1 MKEMEKLKEQVE
13 EKIKTITEQGVQGSN
28 LEVLGKLVDIHKDLK
43 EVEHWENEDG
53 GKAMYRGEYGN
64 RGYGEGYSEGGYGR
78 RGNYREGG
86 YSEGGYSEGSY
97 GRRGVKGTGRGR
109 RYRGDDMLDEMY
121 GNYRGYMEGREQY
134 NEGNY
139 GAKHDSME
147 ALKYMLESTVDFF
160 EMLKQDATSQEEL
173 DLVKK
178 YAKKISEML

>member
-64 RGYGEGYSEGGYGR
+64 RGYGEGYSEGGYGAR
-78 RGNYREGG
+78 SNYREG
-86 YSEGGYSEGSY
+86 EY
-97 GRRGVKGTGRGR
+97 GARRRDSRGRYMERGVDA
-109 RYRGDDMLDEMY
+109 RYRGEEPLNDMHD
-121 GNYRGYMEGREQY
+121 NYRGYMEGREEY
-134 NEGNY
+134 NRGSY

-147 ALKYMLESTVDFF
+147 ALKYMLESAVDFF
-160 EMLKQDATSQEEL
+160 EMLKQDANSQEEL
-173 DLVKK
+173 ELVKK
-178 YAKKISEML
+178 YANKINEIL